1 MINTSLRLPTKS
13 IPKTWPNEKEVV
25 VMGCPIKMILS
36 TKEIIIYN
44 PPTYRKGFS
53 LLKSWLIMIYFF
65 CKDNYFLDT
74 KNSLEALTKEF
85 FCIIVSALYPESGLF
100 WVKYKIIVRIT
111 NYILTLLAKLGSIL
125 YPSLKEIPSWV
136 SLSKTESSSLSIRIL
151 CFRLFI
157 CTSVIL
163 LLSSFL

>member
-1 MINTSLRLPTKS
+1 
-13 IPKTWPNEKEVV
+13 
-25 VMGCPIKMILS
+25 
-36 TKEIIIYN
+36 
-44 PPTYRKGFS
+44 
-53 LLKSWLIMIYFF
+53 MIYFF

-74 KNSLEALTKEF
+74 KNSLVKASKEF

-100 WVKYKIIVRIT
+100 LVKYKIIVRIT
-111 NYILTLLAKLGSIL
+111 NYILTLLAKLGIIL